1 MHLKVNV
8 GNRIA
13 FLRKQKGL
21 SQEALGFESNVN
33 RTYINDVEH
42 ARRNISIEVLSRIIK
57 GLGITFSEF
66 FKEGIDE

>member
-1 MHLKVNV
+1 MLVKQKI

-13 FLRKQKGL
+13 SLRKEKGL
-21 SQEALGFESNVN
+21 SQEALGHESNVN
-33 RTYINDVEH
+33 RTYINDLENG
-42 ARRNISIEVLSRIIK
+42 RRNVSIEVLSRLIG

>member
-1 MHLKVNV
+1 MPIKSRI

-13 FLRKQKGL
+13 QLRKNKGL

-33 RTYINDVEH
+33 RTYINDIEH
-42 ARRNISIEVLSRIIK
+42 ARRNVSIVVLGRILN
-57 GLGITFSEF
+57 GLGVSFSEF

>member
-1 MHLKVNV
+1 MPIKAKI

-13 FLRKQKGL
+13 TLRKEKGL

-42 ARRNISIEVLSRIIK
+42 ARRNISIVVLERIIK
-57 GLGITFSEF
+57 GLGVTFSEF